1 MRKIIAI
8 WTVLLMASL
17 AFGQEAYLP
26 VSKRFNPYQRFC
38 EPNMI
43 TIGSDTKTASGIS
56 TSIISCDMPAS
67 TTDDMLVLFAEF
79 YDYKDGSVGTT
90 MNTPS
95 GWTGSDVTGVS
106 GIAIYYR
113 TGGNTTPASITFT
126 GNPVVAIA
134 ACFSV
139 SGQKSTSPFTLG
151 SSAATSGFTHVL
163 TSLTT
168 APYPGSMFVGGI
180 TTIVSNDSF
189 DLNTDT
195 EIVDI
200 EGALTVFCTPTGD
213 PMNPFDC
220 QPRFGTNS
228 LNIGYKT
235 AAAAGES
242 ASLVW
247 ASHSTLN
254 PTFRASNGAALG
266 LWISPSQAPSA
277 PVFISPTTG
286 QLFAIGREIPLA
298 WNAATDPNIAA
309 SALTYELE
317 FTTNGIT
324 WTTLDTTG
332 AGVTSYPWD
341 SSGLSPSINVQVR
354 ARADNGTET
363 GAWGYSS
370 IFTFLADAAPGAPGD
385 VRPTGIVN
393 QEEDLTVLFTFNDPG
408 DLQAALEIEWST
420 SPTMSSPST
429 TGTVST
435 SDAFYTFTASTDI
448 LATATAIYYRV
459 RNQGLVDGTNG
470 AWSAIKTLQVTAP
483 ISPPNIT
490 FPTNADP
497 PESGTVIAEFTGIGH
512 VEIKY
517 SIDREGVPVFFG
529 PDIVT
534 SGNSFLIDFDFA
546 NDTNYTL
553 NLQRA
558 ASDGLWS
565 TIDSETFLV
574 SYVGPEQP
582 AVIATPI
589 DEAGYI
595 QILIENPD
603 VPEGQLIFVNG
614 ALLDTPLLSPNTVF
628 NYAGATS
635 GEEISIIVRAYAPI
649 TFGYTDS
656 EPVTVTQ
663 NLQSLFLFEPTK
675 ESTTANFVAAPIQ
688 ILNDS
693 NEPEINTNSAMVK
706 LRKRT
711 KQVAHFGRGSWQV
724 LNYSVMA
731 PVAQISVI
739 NQLESWLENKKTI
752 SARDNFSHNIFGNI
766 TTLDVVDFMNRITTP
781 LVITENNYQEE
792 V

>member
-8 WTVLLMASL
+8 WIVLLMASL

-38 EPNMI
+38 EPMSI
-43 TIGSDTKTASGIS
+43 LDGSKVKTGGGQQVFQIG
-56 TSIISCDMPAS
+56 CDMPVS
-67 TTDDMLVLFAEF
+67 TTDDILILIVAFVQYRDFSA
-79 YDYKDGSVGTT
+79 T
-90 MNTPS
+90 METPD
-95 GWTGSDVTGVS
+95 GWTGGDLTDQTA
-106 GIAIYYR
+106 GIALYYR
-113 TGGNTTPASITFT
+113 TGGHTAPVTINFT
-126 GNPVVAIA
+126 GNDVCAAAI
-134 ACFSV
+134 CFTV
-139 SGQKSTSPFTLG
+139 SEQASSGALTLG
-151 SSAATSGFTHVL
+151 SSHSSGGFLHVCSGLTPAPAANAILLFAVTSPDSNTAFDVANDN
-163 TSLTT
+163 SLASIDGGMTRL
-168 APYPGSMFVGGI
+168 AIPPYVTGGSNSICIGYR
-180 TTIVSNDSF
+180 TIGV
-189 DLNTDT
+189 
-195 EIVDI
+195 E
-200 EGALTVFCTPTGD
+200 GD
-213 PMNPFDC
+213 P
-220 QPRFGTNS
+220 GTVS
-228 LNIGYKT
+228 F
-235 AAAAGES
+235 S
-242 ASLVW
+242 SR
-247 ASHSTLN
+247 STFN
-254 PTFRASNGAALG
+254 PTTKAANALG
-266 LWISPSQAPSA
+266 IGVWITPSQAPSA
-277 PVFISPTTG
+277 PVWITPTIG

-309 SALTYELE
+309 SALTYDIE

-332 AGVTSYPWD
+332 AGITSYPWD
-341 SSGLSPSINVQVR
+341 SAGLSPSINVQAR
-354 ARADNGTET
+354 CRADNGTET

-429 TGTVST
+429 TGTVAT

-448 LATATAIYYRV
+448 LATATTIYYRV

-490 FPTNADP
+490 FPTNASP
-497 PESGTVIAEFTGIGH
+497 PTSGTVTATFTGTGH
-512 VEIKY
+512 AKIKY
-517 SIDREGVPVFFG
+517 VIDRETIPVFFS
-529 PDIVT
+529 PDIIT

-582 AVIATPI
+582 VVTATAI
-589 DEAGYI
+589 DEAGYV

-603 VPEGQLIFVNG
+603 APEGQYIFING
-614 ALLDTPLLSPNTVF
+614 VLLDTPLLSPNTVF

-635 GEEISIIVRAYAPI
+635 GEEIEIVVRAYAPI
-649 TFGYTDS
+649 TFGYTGS

-675 ESTTANFVAAPIQ
+675 ESTTANFIAAPIQ

-711 KQVAHFGRGSWQV
+711 KQVAHFGRGSWDV
-724 LNYSVMA
+724 LSYSVMA
-731 PVAQISVI
+731 PIASISVI
-739 NQLESWLENKKTI
+739 DQLESWLENGTTI
-752 SARDNFSHNIFGNI
+752 RARDNFAHNIAGNI
-766 TTLDVVDFMNRITTP
+766 TTLDIADFINRITTP
-781 LVITENNYQEE
+781 LVITQNNYEE
-792 V
+792 RVE